1 MDKKV
6 ENIHDTPHDGKT
18 QLYAAFFQKYGFSK
32 PIRYWNEKWQQFSIY
47 YKIEGYDCDI
57 LVRPSTQVV
66 PNNWNAY
73 GEGIH
78 EMPPEIQVDE
88 FSDVKMLEDH
98 HTGDFQIFV
107 NSFENHIA
115 TFNYEFQMLD
125 FMSICGCPLADRMGF

>member
-1 MDKKV
+1 MTSNQCYV
-6 ENIHDTPHDGKT
+6 
-18 QLYAAFFQKYGFSK
+18 QLFFKSMGFQNRLDIGMK
-32 PIRYWNEKWQQFSIY
+32 KWQQFSIY

-73 GEGIH
+73 GEDIH

-88 FSDVKMLEDH
+88 FSDVKMLDH
-98 HTGDFQIFV
+98 HIGDFQIFV

-115 TFNYEFQMLD
+115 RLIMNFR
-125 FMSICGCPLADRMGF
+125 C